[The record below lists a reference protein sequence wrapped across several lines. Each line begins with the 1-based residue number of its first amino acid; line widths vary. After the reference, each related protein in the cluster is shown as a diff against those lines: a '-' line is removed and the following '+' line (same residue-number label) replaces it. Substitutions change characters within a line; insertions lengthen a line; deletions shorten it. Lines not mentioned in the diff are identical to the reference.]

1 MPARVVQQ
9 LIRDARLLDANPRC
23 CDDIHIALLSNHA
36 AMHVI
41 LCVGHNALNTPHLR

>member
-23 CDDIHIALLSNHA
+23 CSGFHFVLLRICSLLSIHSRTCGS
-36 AMHVI
+36 VK
-41 LCVGHNALNTPHLR
+41 

>member
-23 CDDIHIALLSNHA
+23 CSGFQFVLLRIRILLSIHSHA
-36 AMHVI
+36 CE
-41 LCVGHNALNTPHLR
+41 CVK